1 MCLLY
6 SGEKLSEQRLFS
18 LFFFFPSV
26 LLPPSTSDSGNNRFK
41 RRRIQ
46 SPREK
51 NKRDLSIPI
60 YQRISHA
67 QCINARLARTHT
79 YVICESEGRYQA
91 IEKAQWMP
99 FPLLSR
105 GSFGPIGNART
116 KKRSFF
122 PRIRIARIR
131 QTRPLFIR
139 GRERPPTERS
149 GGEVSKGL
157 LVYNASPPQKWASEQ
172 GGNSPKGIDHRKN
185 KYCNISH
192 FPLK

>member
-6 SGEKLSEQRLFS
+6 SGENFRNSGFFS
-18 LFFFFPSV
+18 PFFFFPSV
-26 LLPPSTSDSGNNRFK
+26 LLPPSTSNSGNNRFK

-79 YVICESEGRYQA
+79 YVICKSEGRYQA

-122 PRIRIARIR
+122 HVYALPGSDKLA
-131 QTRPLFIR
+131 PLFIR
-139 GRERPPTERS
+139 GGRERPPTEKS
-149 GGEVSKGL
+149 GEVRVLYTTHHHRRSRPREWEFAERLTTGKR
-157 LVYNASPPQKWASEQ
+157 QKITIPSV
-172 GGNSPKGIDHRKN
+172 S
-185 KYCNISH
+185 
-192 FPLK
+192 L

>member
-1 MCLLY
+1 MCAFY
-6 SGEKLSEQRLFS
+6 IREKNFRNSGFFS
-18 LFFFFPSV
+18 LFFFLPSV

-46 SPREK
+46 SPRKKIRETC
-51 NKRDLSIPI
+51 LFPHT
-60 YQRISHA
+60 RISHA
-67 QCINARLARTHT
+67 QYIKARLARTHS
-79 YVICESEGRYQA
+79 YVICESEGGYQT

-99 FPLLSR
+99 FPLLSG

-122 PRIRIARIR
+122 HVYALPGSDKLA
-131 QTRPLFIR
+131 PLFIR

-157 LVYNASPPQKWASEQ
+157 LVYNASPPQK
-172 GGNSPKGIDHRKN
+172 
-185 KYCNISH
+185 
-192 FPLK
+192 